1 MVSTRRGATI
11 PRTALVAVVSSVL
24 VTVLAVLAVPLSATA
39 APAPVDRE
47 DLLTLADYETVHPD
61 LRDPSRIVLRS
72 PVFAPRGCEDQGQ
85 VVRGTSRILGSVSPG
100 VRRRS
105 VSMIDQNVVR
115 FASRAGA
122 RALVQRYRHFS
133 RHCVGNVAT
142 DDGEGGDVTLKNRAW
157 LPPRV
162 GDESAGMLI
171 GWFQDGFAD
180 WRRVLVVRVGRTV
193 SVLDV
198 SYTDV
203 RPPRDGVVTLGRLAV
218 DRLR

>member
-1 MVSTRRGATI
+1 MRRTLSST
-11 PRTALVAVVSSVL
+11 LSVL
-24 VTVLAVLAVPLSATA
+24 AALGALLAPAPVVAA
-39 APAPVDRE
+39 APAPVGRE
-47 DLLTLADYETVHPD
+47 HLLTLADYEAVYPD
-61 LRDPSRIVLRS
+61 MREPGRITLRS

-85 VVRGTSRILGSVSPG
+85 AVRGTSRILGSVSPG

-105 VSMIDQNVVR
+105 VSLIDQNIVR
-115 FASRAGA
+115 FRSVAEA

-133 RHCVGNVAT
+133 KHCVGNVAT

-171 GWFQDGFAD
+171 CWVQDGFAD

-198 SYTDV
+198 SYTDI
-203 RPPRDGVVTLGRLAV
+203 RPPRSRVLALGEAAVARLG
-218 DRLR
+218 

>member
-1 MVSTRRGATI
+1 MRRTLVSTI
-11 PRTALVAVVSSVL
+11 SVL
-24 VTVLAVLAVPLSATA
+24 AALGAVLAPPPATA
-39 APAPVDRE
+39 TAPAPVTRE
-47 DLLTLADYETVHPD
+47 HLLTLADYEAVYPD
-61 LRDPSRIVLRS
+61 MREAGRITLRS

-85 VVRGTSRILGSVSPG
+85 AVRGTSRILGSVSPG

-105 VSMIDQNVVR
+105 VSLIDQNVVR
-115 FASRAGA
+115 FRTVAEA
-122 RALVQRYRHFS
+122 RTLVQRYRFFS
-133 RHCVGNVAT
+133 KHCVGNVAT

-171 GWFQDGFAD
+171 CWLQDGFAD

-198 SYTDV
+198 SYTDI
-203 RPPRDGVVTLGRLAV
+203 RPPRSQVLALGEAAVARLG
-218 DRLR
+218 

>member
-1 MVSTRRGATI
+1 VA
-11 PRTALVAVVSSVL
+11 AVLVAAPGV
-24 VTVLAVLAVPLSATA
+24 A
-39 APAPVDRE
+39 APAPVTRA

-61 LRDPSRIVLRS
+61 MRDPLRIVLRS

-85 VVRGTSRILGSVSPG
+85 VVRGTSRIQGSVSPS

-105 VSMIDQNVVR
+105 VSLIDQNVVR
-115 FASRAGA
+115 FRSRAEA

-162 GDESAGMLI
+162 GDDSAGMLI
-171 GWFQDGFAD
+171 GWVQNGSTD
-180 WRRVLVVRVGRTV
+180 WRRVLAVRVGRTV
-193 SVLDV
+193 TVLDV
-198 SYTDV
+198 SYTDI
-203 RPPRDGVVTLGRLAV
+203 RPPRDGVVALGELAVGRLG
-218 DRLR
+218 